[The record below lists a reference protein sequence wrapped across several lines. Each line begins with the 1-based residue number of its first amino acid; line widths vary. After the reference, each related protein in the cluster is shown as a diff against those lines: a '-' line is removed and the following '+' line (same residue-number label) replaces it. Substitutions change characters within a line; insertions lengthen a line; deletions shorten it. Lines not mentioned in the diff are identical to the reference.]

1 MIEWLR
7 PQWLLALPV
16 ALALGWAWWR
26 ARAGA
31 GPWRRVVDPAL
42 LEALAGSAPA
52 SSARLALGLAAAAL
66 ALAVVAL
73 AGPSWRTQPSPL
85 HRDTSARIVV
95 LDLSPSMNAVDVAP
109 SRLARARA
117 AVADVLRDAAGA
129 QLGLVVFGADAFSV
143 APLSADPATLVHLL
157 QGISTG
163 VLPRQGSRPDLGLD
177 LARAMLEQAGAEG
190 GEVILVGDSAGD
202 ARTRA
207 AARALAAD
215 GFTVSVLALG
225 TPQGGPVPLAGGSFA
240 RTESGEVR
248 VARPEFEALER
259 VALAGG
265 GRFRLLS
272 AAGATPRFSRGA
284 PAWGASRSA
293 PEGSAQVP
301 SDDGAWLALLVLP
314 FAALLF
320 RRGWLAGLAAVALG
334 TTLPPPAHAAD
345 WPGLWQRADQQA
357 AQAFE
362 RKHAAD
368 AARVLEKLGPH
379 SPWRAP
385 LLYRAGRHAEAAA
398 LYAEQD
404 TARAHY
410 NRGNALALAGE
421 LEGALEAYAAALE
434 RSPSL
439 RDARHNQALVREAL
453 AKQRAQPAGSAASK
467 ASPGNAA
474 RLPAPGRQARPRRDD
489 AAWDEPGV
497 DGAMRSR
504 RPAQGAVPQ
513 PGASPEEAEL
523 RRLEDL
529 LASVPDDPGS
539 LLAARFAHQLNMR
552 GARHSD
558 TGAPW

>member
-1 MIEWLR
+1 VIEWLR

-31 GPWRRVVDPAL
+31 GPWRHVVDPAL

-52 SSARLALGLAAAAL
+52 SSARLALALAAAAL

-73 AGPSWRTQPSPL
+73 AGPSWRMQPSPV
-85 HRDTSARIVV
+85 HRDTSARVVV
-95 LDLSPSMNAVDVAP
+95 LDVSPSMNAVDVAP
-109 SRLARARA
+109 SRLARARE
-117 AVADVLRDAAGA
+117 AVADLLRDAAGA

-157 QGISTG
+157 AGVSTG
-163 VLPRQGSRPDLGLD
+163 VLPRQGSRPDLGLN
-177 LARAMLEQAGAEG
+177 LARAMLVQAGAEG

-202 ARTRA
+202 ARTRE
-207 AARALAAD
+207 AARALAAE

-225 TPQGGPVPLAGGSFA
+225 TPQGGPVRDAGGSFA

-259 VALAGG
+259 VARAGG
-265 GRFRLLS
+265 GGFRLLS

-284 PAWGASRSA
+284 PAWGAARSA
-293 PEGSAQVP
+293 PAGSAQVP

-334 TTLPPPAHAAD
+334 STLPPPAHADD
-345 WPGLWQRADQQA
+345 WPGLWQRAEQQA

-362 RKHAAD
+362 RKHAGD

-404 TARAHY
+404 TAHAHY

-421 LEGALEAYAAALE
+421 LEAALEAYAAALE

-439 RDARHNQALVREAL
+439 RDARHNHALVREAL
-453 AKQRAQPAGSAASK
+453 AKQRAQPAGGGTSK
-467 ASPGNAA
+467 ASPGKAA
-474 RLPAPGRQARPRRDD
+474 GSPAPGRQARARRDD
-489 AAWDEPGV
+489 AAWDEPDV
-497 DGAMRSR
+497 DGATRSR
-504 RPAQGAVPQ
+504 RPAQRAAPP

-529 LASVPDDPGS
+529 LERIPDDAGA
-539 LLAARFAHQLNMR
+539 LLAARFAHQLSLR
-552 GARHSD
+552 GAPHAD